1 MQSWESGCVPLIL
14 RRRVDGE
21 NIIST
26 LQTVSDPGLILTG
39 SGSDPTEKTG
49 SSFEFFKVQAKA
61 EQIERRAVNICII
74 IIVN

>member
-1 MQSWESGCVPLIL
+1 MNRIPGGVTVVQSWESGCVPLIL

-39 SGSDPTEKTG
+39 SGSDPREKKTG
-49 SSFEFFKVQAKA
+49 SSFESLK
-61 EQIERRAVNICII
+61 I
-74 IIVN
+74 